1 MNKLNDSKHISETSL
16 DESLSNSK
24 LADTDSVEKFDSKLQ
39 EDTHLNNQKSKN
51 ESASSSTSFNT
62 ENTDLSQML
71 KSNSSTDLGID
82 T

>member
-62 ENTDLSQML
+62 ESTDLSQML

>member
-24 LADTDSVEKFDSKLQ
+24 LADTDSIEKFDSKLQ

-62 ENTDLSQML
+62 ESTDLSQML